1 MGILEKKTK
10 TMDYKVVKFVLE
22 DLDSRNKGKKNQVQG
37 SDRLNELIKCSQ
49 RNNLIF
55 FLMVRKDRS
64 IIGRVSVKIRA
75 ELHAIAGL

>member
-1 MGILEKKTK
+1 M
-10 TMDYKVVKFVLE
+10 KFVLE